1 MKRVTFIIEAAEKGS
16 DEWQVWLCC
25 SFKAIYPARVAA
37 AYQRRENETLQF
49 RIIKRTE
56 EVVR

>member
-1 MKRVTFIIEAAEKGS
+1 MKRITYILECAEKGS
-16 DEWQVWLCC
+16 DKWQVWGASDSDLRYIRKFRKQCKIHQP
-25 SFKAIYPARVAA
+25 F
-37 AYQRRENETLQF
+37 LQF